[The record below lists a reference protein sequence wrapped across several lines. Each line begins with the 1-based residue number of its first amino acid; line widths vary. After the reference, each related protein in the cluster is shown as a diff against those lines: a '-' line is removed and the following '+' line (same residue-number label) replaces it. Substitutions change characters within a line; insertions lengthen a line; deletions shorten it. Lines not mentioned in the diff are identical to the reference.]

1 MKVIVINAAPRMEAG
16 NTQMVLTPFLVGMR
30 HGGAK
35 VDVALLA
42 RKKIELCQ
50 GCFTCYSVT
59 PGECVHND
67 DMPALVDRIRSADMM
82 LLATPIYLDGM
93 TSLAKAF
100 IDRLV
105 VFLDPR
111 FAADEE
117 GLIHPL
123 RMDFPGKLF
132 LVSVCGYP
140 GLQNFDPLIMHMKRI
155 ARNLHTEY
163 CGAILRPAVY
173 SLLLTKKYPDK
184 TREVMEAIRWAG
196 EELVRDGRVSSATFD
211 RVSADI
217 CSRQELMATANS
229 YWDRELEKSS
239 DQPA

>member
-1 MKVIVINAAPRMEAG
+1 MKAIVINAAPRMESG

-35 VDVALLA
+35 IDMALLA
-42 RKKIELCQ
+42 RKKMELCR

-59 PGECVHND
+59 PGQCVHND
-67 DMPALVDRIRSADMM
+67 DMPALVERIRSADMM
-82 LLATPIYLDGM
+82 VLATPVYLDGM

-111 FAADEE
+111 FTADDE
-117 GLIHPL
+117 GLVHPL
-123 RMDFPGKLF
+123 RMRFPGKLF

-140 GLQNFDPLIMHMKRI
+140 GLHNFDPLTLHMKRI
-155 ARNLHTEY
+155 ARNLHSEFS
-163 CGAILRPAVY
+163 GAILRPAVY
-173 SLLLTKKYPDK
+173 SLLLTKKYPER
-184 TREVMEAIRWAG
+184 TRGVMEAIRRAG
-196 EELVRDGRVSSATFD
+196 EELAEDGKVSPSTFD
-211 RVSADI
+211 EVSTDI
-217 CSRQELMATANS
+217 CSRQELMVTANA